1 MADFNRLA
9 RIFVRAAKLRATAL
23 GGAATPKSVLEGIV
37 LGQFTSTATNGR
49 TVIST
54 SEAGGTT
61 TFTLPA
67 DLGPADVMSVADE
80 ALSLIESS
88 ANPLNPTVGTKRI
101 QRLRVSFGKAAI

>member
-1 MADFNRLA
+1 MADFTRLA

-23 GGAATPKSVLEGIV
+23 GNGATPKSVLEGIV

-54 SEAGGTT
+54 TEGGGST

-67 DLGPADVMSVADE
+67 DLGPADVMTLADE
-80 ALSLIESS
+80 ALSLVEN
-88 ANPLNPTVGTKRI
+88 AEDPENPTVSTRRI
-101 QRLRVSFGKAAI
+101 MRLRASFGKAAI